1 MNAVAVPKSARLNL
15 LEGMTLTAILQGIP
29 AFAAAVLLL
38 KLVGSSQIVGP
49 NR

>member
-29 AFAAAVLLL
+29 AFAGGSAAAETGG
-38 KLVGSSQIVGP
+38 KQP
-49 NR
+49 DRRPDR